1 MSQQDQAKLAKRGR
15 GRPQID
21 PAPHLSLIRQASGM
35 GLADHEIAA
44 LCGVSAS
51 TFCRW
56 RKRQDVEAELAA
68 GRATVKFSVARALYD
83 SAVND
88 RNIAALIWIQKSW
101 FGITDRPPEKPAA
114 EQAPQENDSPQVI
127 VYIPHNGRDDR
138 DDLVQINKKGPPIA
152 QQPALETQVVE

>member
-1 MSQQDQAKLAKRGR
+1 MNQQDQAKLVKRGR

-44 LCGVSAS
+44 LCGVSAA

-56 RKRQDVEAELAA
+56 RKRQDVEVELAA

-88 RNIAALIWIQKSW
+88 RTIAALIWIQKSW
-101 FGITDRPPEKPAA
+101 FGLTDRPPEKSAA
-114 EQAPQENDSPQVI
+114 EQAPQVDDSPQVV

-138 DDLVQINKKGPPIA
+138 DDLVQINENGPPIS
-152 QQPALETQVVE
+152 QQPTLEGRVVD